1 MSLTGDTTTLQPP
14 CAACKHQRRE
24 CDDDCLFAP
33 YFPPHQPKTFR
44 NVHRLFHFVGVMKT
58 LRLGPTQ
65 RAEAMKSIIY
75 QADMREKFPV
85 HGCLGVIRRLEHQT
99 DLALE
104 ELRDVRSQLVRY
116 RMTSGAWDP
125 KLESGLGSAGNSS
138 FPATHDPQALD
149 H

>member
-24 CDDDCLFAP
+24 CANDCPLAP

-44 NVHRLFHFVGVMKT
+44 NVHRLFHVASVMKT
-58 LRLGPTQ
+58 LRLDPTQ

-85 HGCLGVIRRLEHQT
+85 HGCLGCLGVIRRLEHQT

-104 ELRDVRSQLVRY
+104 ELRDVGSQLVRY
-116 RMTSGAWDP
+116 RMTSGA
-125 KLESGLGSAGNSS
+125 
-138 FPATHDPQALD
+138 
-149 H
+149 

>member
-1 MSLTGDTTTLQPP
+1 MSLTGDTTIQQPP

-24 CDDDCLFAP
+24 CANDCPHAP

-44 NVHRLFHFVGVMKT
+44 NVRRLFHVVSVMKA
-58 LRLGPTQ
+58 LQLGPTQ

-75 QADMREKFPV
+75 QADIREKFPV

-99 DLALE
+99 DLAIE
-104 ELRDVRSQLVRY
+104 ELRDVRSQLERY
-116 RMTSGAWDP
+116 RMTSDAYDP
-125 KLESGLGSAGNSS
+125 KLYSGLGSSGNCS
-138 FPATHDPQALD
+138 FPTTHDPPALD